1 MVGLELELL
10 KGSWTA
16 ERGAVGCGGLGARCC
31 ADAAA
36 LEMESA
42 SASARSGSAPDS
54 SFRSGCQ
61 KRYKKKLG

>member
-10 KGSWTA
+10 TDSWIA
-16 ERGAVGCGGLGARCC
+16 EGVAVGGGGLRAHCC

-61 KRYKKKLG
+61 KKDKKN